1 MSAVSRYGATT
12 LMKILFDVWIE
23 ETDPEIHE
31 LAKRG
36 AEARIKEFTGEIEAI
51 CRMFPGIEGHGVP
64 ARARRAVSEK
74 AVSTPKGN
82 DTAPKKAAKRSGWSA
97 AARKA
102 VGLRMKTY
110 WAARKKAEAAKKK
123 AA

>member
-1 MSAVSRYGATT
+1 MSSDTVQ
-12 LMKILFDVWIE
+12 
-23 ETDPEIHE
+23 IHE

-36 AEARIKEFTGEIEAI
+36 AKARIEELTGEIDAI
-51 CRMFPGIEGHGVP
+51 RRMFPGIESNGVP
-64 ARARRAVSEK
+64 AKARRAVSVK
-74 AVSTPKGN
+74 AVNTPRGN
-82 DTAPKKAAKRSGWSA
+82 ETGPKKAGKRSGWSA

-110 WAARKKAEAAKKK
+110 WAARKKAEAAKNK

>member
-1 MSAVSRYGATT
+1 MSSDTVQ
-12 LMKILFDVWIE
+12 
-23 ETDPEIHE
+23 IHE

-36 AEARIKEFTGEIEAI
+36 AKARIEELTGEIEAI
-51 CRMFPGIEGHGVP
+51 RRMFPGLEGNGVP
-64 ARARRAVSEK
+64 ARARRAVSVK
-74 AVSTPKGN
+74 AVATSKGN
-82 DTAPKKAAKRSGWSA
+82 DTGPKKAGKRSGWSA

-102 VGLRMKTY
+102 VGLRMKRY

>member
-1 MSAVSRYGATT
+1 MSSDTVQ
-12 LMKILFDVWIE
+12 
-23 ETDPEIHE
+23 IHE

-36 AEARIKEFTGEIEAI
+36 AEARIKELTGEIEAI
-51 CRMFPGIEGHGVP
+51 CRMFPGIEGHVVP

-74 AVSTPKGN
+74 ASTPKGN
-82 DTAPKKAAKRSGWSA
+82 DTAPKKAGKRSGWSA

>member
-1 MSAVSRYGATT
+1 MSSDTVQ
-12 LMKILFDVWIE
+12 
-23 ETDPEIHE
+23 IHE

-36 AEARIKEFTGEIEAI
+36 AKARIEELTGEIEAI
-51 CRMFPGIEGHGVP
+51 RRMFPGIEGDGVP
-64 ARARRAVSEK
+64 ARARRAVSVK
-74 AVSTPKGN
+74 AVNTPKGN
-82 DTAPKKAAKRSGWSA
+82 DTGPKEAGQRPGWSA